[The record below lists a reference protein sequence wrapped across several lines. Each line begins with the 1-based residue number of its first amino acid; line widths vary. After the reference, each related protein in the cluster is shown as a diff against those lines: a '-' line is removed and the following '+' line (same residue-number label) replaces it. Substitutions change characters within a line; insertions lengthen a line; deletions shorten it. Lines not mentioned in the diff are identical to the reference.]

1 MKSISIKITRALR
14 TWEYARPAFTLKS
27 GRSIPAVRTV
37 RVREDRVRFSAAR
50 NMSVGVKAREG
61 RVRFP
66 GSPKYE
72 SNSWLAKSGE
82 NRSNA
87 ARVWILQGMELGV
100 ANDVVFGSTNSKQGE
115 GHFGLMT
122 KNVITRSDGYMQ
134 GVVMALSRFVHPH
147 LF

>member
-1 MKSISIKITRALR
+1 
-14 TWEYARPAFTLKS
+14 
-27 GRSIPAVRTV
+27 
-37 RVREDRVRFSAAR
+37 
-50 NMSVGVKAREG
+50 
-61 RVRFP
+61 
-66 GSPKYE
+66 
-72 SNSWLAKSGE
+72 
-82 NRSNA
+82 
-87 ARVWILQGMELGV
+87 MELGV